1 MADVLSAAPYSGV
14 NTPYKRGSLQQVVLT
29 FVNGVPTISTSKS
42 APGFTITG
50 DAGVYTGTMPKC
62 PKAIL
67 LIQPLTASVAAIATV
82 TTIVPTS
89 GTFSFK
95 TFTDAGAALD
105 VATGD
110 EVHLLF
116 MLEGG

>member
-1 MADVLSAAPYSGV
+1 MADVLSCAPYSGV
-14 NTPYKRGSLQQVVLT
+14 NTNYKRGSLLQVVLT
-29 FVNGVPTISTSKS
+29 FASGVPSINTSKS
-42 APGFTITG
+42 APGFTISG

-62 PKAIL
+62 PKAVL
-67 LIQPLTASVAAIATV
+67 MIQPLTATRAVFATV
-82 TTIVPTS
+82 TTLVPAS

-95 TFTDAGAALD
+95 TFLHDGTAED

-116 MLEGG
+116 LMEGG

>member
-14 NTPYKRGSLQQVVLT
+14 NTPYKRGSLQQLVIT
-29 FVNGVPTISTSKS
+29 FIAGAPTINTAKS
-42 APGFTITG
+42 APGFTVAG
-50 DAGVYTGTMPKC
+50 AAGVYTGTMPKC
-62 PKAIL
+62 PKSVAM
-67 LIQPLTASVAAIATV
+67 IQMLTASVGAFATM
-82 TTIVPTS
+82 TTIVPAS

-95 TFTDAGAALD
+95 TWTATAAALS

-110 EVHLLF
+110 EVHILF